1 MTLHYFISIFEYF
14 SSIKAR
20 LPVARI
26 YSFYLVSS
34 RYEIY
39 ILYYSSVDRKKSCY
53 ISIIIIKAFL
63 HYPIFIDVK

>member
-39 ILYYSSVDRKKSCY
+39 MLYSSVDRKKSCY